1 MSKHVGSKLTDFLA
15 EEGIKDDVD
24 LLTVKKVLADEIR
37 ARMDRKKIGVQ
48 QLATRMRTSRDVA
61 YRLLDAKDTGVT
73 LRTISKAAVALE
85 SSLVDLLIAVEQNAR
100 KTHSKPRR

>member
-1 MSKHVGSKLTDFLA
+1 MSKRIGSRFADFLV

-37 ARMDRKKIGVQ
+37 ARMAKKKMGVQ
-48 QLATRMRTSRDVA
+48 QLATRMKTSRDVA
-61 YRLLDAKDTGVT
+61 YRLLDAKSTGVT

-100 KTHSKPRR
+100 KTHSKQRR